1 MLDQSANHTCEE
13 SSDPDTVPR
22 HDFET
27 FCKTR
32 LHELQIF
39 VRSQCAD
46 ATIVEEVVQET
57 FVAALGAWGKIGAF
71 DNPMGWLIKTA
82 RLKLAR
88 AMKQA
93 AARNGREVSVDL
105 LVYQPFQEPMDDAEA
120 AMQLRGLVARLSP
133 RQAEVWVLDWLG
145 YRVAEIAELLEIGPN
160 TVRAYRSEARLRMQA
175 MIDEDLQA
183 RTEESAPE
191 GRSE

>member
-1 MLDQSANHTCEE
+1 VLDGSCEE
-13 SSDPDTVPR
+13 SSDSDPR
-22 HDFET
+22 HDFEQ
-27 FCKTR
+27 FCKSR
-32 LHELQIF
+32 LYELQVF

-57 FVAALGAWGKIGAF
+57 FVAALGAWAKVGAF

-93 AARNGREVSVDL
+93 AARNGREISVDL
-105 LVYQPFQEPMDDAEA
+105 LVYQPFQVPIDDADA
-120 AMQLRGLVARLSP
+120 AIQLRALVARLSP

-145 YRVAEIAELLEIGPN
+145 YPVAEIADLLEIGPN
-160 TVRAYRSEARLRMQA
+160 TVRAYRGEARQRMQA
-175 MIDEDLQA
+175 MIDDDLKV
-183 RTEESAPE
+183 RESEPE
-191 GRSE
+191 

>member
-1 MLDQSANHTCEE
+1 M
-13 SSDPDTVPR
+13 VPR
-22 HDFET
+22 QDFET

-32 LHELQIF
+32 LRELQIF

-46 ATIVEEVVQET
+46 PTIVEEVVQET
-57 FVAALGAWGKIGAF
+57 FVAALGAWAKVGTF

-93 AARNGREVSVDL
+93 ATRNGREISVDL
-105 LVYQPFQEPMDDAEA
+105 LVYQPFQEPIDDADA

-145 YRVAEIAELLEIGPN
+145 YRVAEIADLLEIGPN
-160 TVRAYRSEARLRMQA
+160 TVRAYRNEARLKMQA
-175 MIDEDLQA
+175 MIDDDLET
-183 RTEESAPE
+183 RKNSEESAPE
-191 GRSE
+191 GRAE

>member
-1 MLDQSANHTCEE
+1 MLDRSANHSCEE

-27 FCKTR
+27 FCKSHLR
-32 LHELQIF
+32 ELQIF

-46 ATIVEEVVQET
+46 ATTVEEVVQET
-57 FVAALGAWGKIGAF
+57 FVAAFGAWAKVGTF

-82 RLKLAR
+82 RFKLAR

-93 AARNGREVSVDL
+93 ATRNGREISVDL
-105 LVYQPFQEPMDDAEA
+105 LVYQPFQVPIDDAEA
-120 AMQLRGLVARLSP
+120 ELQLRGLVERLTP

-160 TVRAYRSEARLRMQA
+160 TVRAYRTEARLRMQQ
-175 MIDEDLQA
+175 MIDEDLEG

-191 GRSE
+191 GGTA

>member
-1 MLDQSANHTCEE
+1 MLDRSANHNCEE
-13 SSDPDTVPR
+13 SSDPDTAPH

-27 FCKTR
+27 FCKSR
-32 LHELQIF
+32 LRELQIF

-57 FVAALGAWGKIGAF
+57 FVAAFGAWAKVGAF

-93 AARNGREVSVDL
+93 ATRNGREISVDL
-105 LVYQPFQEPMDDAEA
+105 LVYQPFQVPIDDAEA
-120 AMQLRGLVARLSP
+120 AMRLRGLVERLTP

-160 TVRAYRSEARLRMQA
+160 TVRAYRSEARLRMQQ
-175 MIDEDLQA
+175 MIDEDLDG

-191 GRSE
+191 GGSA